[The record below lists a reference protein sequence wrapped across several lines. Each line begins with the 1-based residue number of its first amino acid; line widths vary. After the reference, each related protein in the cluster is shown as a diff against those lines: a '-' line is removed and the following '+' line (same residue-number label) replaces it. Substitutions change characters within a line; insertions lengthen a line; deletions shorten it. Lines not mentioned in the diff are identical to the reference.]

1 MCDIMQVKEET
12 NMNDLT
18 TIISTLGF
26 PIVSA
31 VALFFGCKY
40 MLDNQQKNTDRMF
53 DMYNQSNLD
62 NREAI
67 KAVTEAVNKLCEK
80 LDDFDRRT

>member
-1 MCDIMQVKEET
+1 
-12 NMNDLT
+12 MNDIVT
-18 TIISTLGF
+18 MISTLGF
-26 PIVSA
+26 PIISA

-53 DMYNQSNLD
+53 EMYDKSNTE

-67 KAVTEAVNKLCEK
+67 KACTEAINKLCDK
-80 LDDFDRRT
+80 LDDVRGE